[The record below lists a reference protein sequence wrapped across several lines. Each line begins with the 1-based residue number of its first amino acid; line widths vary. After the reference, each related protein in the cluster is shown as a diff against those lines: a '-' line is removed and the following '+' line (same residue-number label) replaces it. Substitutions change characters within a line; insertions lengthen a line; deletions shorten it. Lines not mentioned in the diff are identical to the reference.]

1 MYINMITVEC
11 YCKEC
16 NARRIFDFKDSRI
29 AIEILL
35 AYCTSGS
42 ITSETCNIPKTNF
55 ILI

>member
-1 MYINMITVEC
+1 MITVEC

-42 ITSETCNIPKTNF
+42 ITSETCNIPKTSF
-55 ILI
+55 ILL